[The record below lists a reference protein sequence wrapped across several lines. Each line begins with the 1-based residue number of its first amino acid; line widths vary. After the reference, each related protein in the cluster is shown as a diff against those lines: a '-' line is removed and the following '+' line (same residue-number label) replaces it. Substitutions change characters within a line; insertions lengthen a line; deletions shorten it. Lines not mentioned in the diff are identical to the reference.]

1 MLELF
6 DTLSSYW
13 NKITEFFSVAFEKI
27 VSAWETAQLATQFL
41 PSGLVAVFI
50 TAIVIII
57 VLRII
62 GR

>member
-6 DTLSSYW
+6 DTISSYW
-13 NKITEFFSVAFEKI
+13 NKVQEFFSVAFEKI
-27 VSAWETAQLATQFL
+27 QSAWETAQLATQFL
-41 PSGLVAVFI
+41 PAGLVAVFI

-57 VLRII
+57 VLRIL